1 MGWVMSLIAGLG
13 IGYFIYQ
20 SMTSGKSGGNGRKI
34 TGRLHKSIKDKKIC
48 GVCAGIA
55 EYLKVDPTI
64 VRFIFAMMVLGWG
77 TGIMAYFLCALILPA
92 GDAED
97 EEEDEEE
104 TEEEETTPE
113 EEFYTNSSSGS
124 SSF

>member
-77 TGIMAYFLCALILPA
+77 PGIMAYFLCALILPA